1 MEPVDPAPNPPEDRI
16 VPIAPVVLVAP
27 EDPVVVDKSYPAQY
41 QVFDNRD

>member
-1 MEPVDPAPNPPEDRI
+1 MEPVDPAPNLPEDRI